1 MAAESANGQ
10 SADPDVALHHLRG
23 AGSGGAVHSALLVGD
38 VMAAPQRRSTD
49 HVHPEYWTENQ
60 QHRYED
66 RVVKEMEQIREELG
80 VLSTRLLMLLGGIVL
95 LAFLLPLVAPFI
107 RDWLNLPRAAGFLV

>member
-1 MAAESANGQ
+1 
-10 SADPDVALHHLRG
+10 
-23 AGSGGAVHSALLVGD
+23 VGD